1 MVVII
6 MAVFIPKEA
15 SGKYK
20 VSSKRWKL
28 ECSAGVY
35 QYSIE
40 VELNNQSTFEI
51 NSLPNEVR

>member
-1 MVVII
+1 MVVIK

-15 SGKYK
+15 LGKNK
-20 VSSKRWKL
+20 VSLKRWKP

-40 VELNNQSTFEI
+40 VELNNQSTFQI
-51 NSLPNEVR
+51 NDLPDEVR

>member
-1 MVVII
+1 

-15 SGKYK
+15 LGKNK
-20 VSSKRWKL
+20 VSSKRWKP

-40 VELNNQSTFEI
+40 VELNNQSTFQI
-51 NSLPNEVR
+51 NDLPDEVR